1 MIILFNFKLL
11 INNIA
16 GKDYV
21 CLTIEDLGRN
31 KIVEVCAIPLSFV
44 FISFISPEYAFTFT

>member
-44 FISFISPEYAFTFT
+44 FISPEYAFTFT